1 MTRALLALVLAM
13 GASAG
18 ALATGQ
24 PIVGPATVVDSTVI
38 EIDGRRI
45 MLFGIDSV
53 MRKQVCALEGKP
65 WQCWAAAVRDLQ
77 LLVDQGPSVCDPV
90 GEPDLFGR
98 VLARCAINGRSLN
111 EELVRRGY
119 AVARPAEST
128 DYVAA
133 EAEAKAAKRGLW
145 QGQFMRPNDFRRAA
159 GIFVDRP

>member
-1 MTRALLALVLAM
+1 MRRALLALVLAM
-13 GASAG
+13 VASAG

-24 PIVGPATVVDSTVI
+24 QIVGPATVVDSTVI

-65 WQCWAAAVRDLQ
+65 WQCWPAAVRDLQ
-77 LLVDQGPSVCDPV
+77 LLVDQGPAVCDPV
-90 GEPDLFGR
+90 GEPDVFGR
-98 VLARCAINGRSLN
+98 VLARCAVNGRGLN

-128 DYVAA
+128 DYVEA
-133 EAEAKAAKRGLW
+133 EAAAKAAKRGLW
-145 QGQFMRPNDFRRAA
+145 QGQFMRPGDFRRAA